1 VAERDLRT
9 LEAQLD
15 SFDPAERSK
24 ALSALQEEMRRG
36 RVALADPGPDVNL
49 HCHTFF
55 SYNTYGYSPTK
66 IAWLGRKSGWGA
78 AGIAD
83 FDVLDGAEEFL
94 SASAALNLRA
104 SAGMETRVY
113 VPEFADL
120 VINSPGEPGIS
131 YHMGVGFPAS
141 QLGGASGDFIERLR
155 GLSEDRNRGL
165 VERVNRYLSP
175 VSLDYGHDVLPLTP
189 SGNATERHICLAYAR
204 KARCTFSHSSAL
216 GRFWA
221 DKLGTEPDALDLPEG
236 PGLQSLIRLKT
247 MKRGGVGYVQPDTGS
262 FPRLEET
269 NRWILGAGGIP
280 VQTWLDGTS
289 DGEQRMRELLEV
301 GMSTGV
307 AAINVI
313 PDRTYGTGAG
323 DEKPANLRRVLDL
336 AQELSLLVVV
346 GTEMNSPGQRLVDD
360 FESPE
365 LRDFVPLFLDS
376 AHAIYAHSVLQRKAE
391 LGYGSDWARQHFPDM
406 TSQKGFFQ
414 TVGGRLEPRLEH
426 LLDGLPQDPS
436 PADVVARVEEDSP

>member
-1 VAERDLRT
+1 
-9 LEAQLD
+9 
-15 SFDPAERSK
+15 
-24 ALSALQEEMRRG
+24 MRRD
-36 RVALADPGPDVNL
+36 RVTLPEPGSAVNL

-66 IAWLGRKSGWGA
+66 IAWLGRKLGWAA

-83 FDVLDGAEEFL
+83 FDVLDGVEEFL
-94 SASAALNLRA
+94 SASAALNLKA

-113 VPEFADL
+113 VPEFADF

-131 YHMGVGFPAS
+131 YHMGVGFPTS
-141 QLGGASGDFIERLR
+141 ELEPCSRDFVARLR

-175 VSLDYGHDVLPLTP
+175 VTLDYDRDVLPLTP

-204 KARCTFSHSSAL
+204 KASSL
-216 GRFWA
+216 LQDRERLSRFWA
-221 DKLGTEPDALDLPEG
+221 EKLGTEADALDLPEG
-236 PGLQSLIRLKT
+236 PDLQSLIRLKT
-247 MKRGGVGYVQPDTGS
+247 MKHGGVGYVQPDTGS

-269 NRWILGAGGIP
+269 NRWILDAGGIP

-289 DGEQRMRELLEV
+289 EGEQRMRELLEV

-323 DEKPANLRRVLDL
+323 DEKPANLRRVLGL
-336 AQELSLLVVV
+336 AAELSLLVVV
-346 GTEMNSPGQRLVDD
+346 GTEMNSPGQRLADD

-365 LRDFVPLFLDS
+365 LRDFVPLFLES
-376 AHAIYAHSVLQRKAE
+376 AYAIYAHSVLQRRAK
-391 LGYGSDWARQHFPDM
+391 LGYGSDWAGQRFPYLA
-406 TSQKGFFQ
+406 SRKQFFRR
-414 TVGGRLEPRLEH
+414 VGSRLAPRLEH

-436 PADVVARVEEDSP
+436 PADVIARVEEDSS

>member
-1 VAERDLRT
+1 MAERDLER

-15 SFDPAERSK
+15 SLDPAERSK
-24 ALSALQEEMRRG
+24 ALSALREEVRCG
-36 RVALADPGPDVNL
+36 RVALAETGTDVNL

-66 IAWLGRKSGWGA
+66 IAWLGRKLGWAA

-83 FDVLDGAEEFL
+83 FDVLDGVDEFL
-94 SASAALNLRA
+94 SASAALDLRA

-113 VPEFADL
+113 VPEFADF

-131 YHMGVGFPAS
+131 YHMGVGFPTSKLAPRS
-141 QLGGASGDFIERLR
+141 RAFIGRLR
-155 GLSEDRNRGL
+155 GLSEQRNRGL

-175 VSLDYGHDVLPLTP
+175 VTLDYDNDVLPLTP

-204 KARCTFSHSSAL
+204 RACSVFAGDLAL
-216 GRFWA
+216 RQFWV
-221 DKLGTEPDALDLPEG
+221 DRLGAHAEALDLPQG
-236 PGLQSLIRLKT
+236 PKLQSLIRLKT
-247 MKRGGVGYVQPDTGS
+247 MKHGGVGYVQPDTGA
-262 FPRLEET
+262 FPRLDET
-269 NRWILGAGGIP
+269 NRWILQAGGIP

-289 DGEQRMRELLEV
+289 EGEQRMRELLEV

-336 AQELSLLVVV
+336 AAELGLLVVV
-346 GTEMNSPGQRLVDD
+346 GTEMNSPGQRLVDN
-360 FESPE
+360 FASPE
-365 LRDFVPLFLDS
+365 LRGVVPLFLES
-376 AHAIYAHSVLQRKAE
+376 AYALYAHSVLQRKAK
-391 LGYGSDWARQHFPDM
+391 LGYGSDWAQQRFPDLPPRK
-406 TSQKGFFQ
+406 QFFQ
-414 TVGGRLEPRLEH
+414 RLGSRLEPRLEPV
-426 LLDGLPQDPS
+426 LDGLPQDPS
-436 PADVVARVEEDSP
+436 PADVMARVGEDSS